1 MYVADTSNITV
12 KKTAFGILDSVTTM
26 IFLTPT
32 TPGTDSKKLKH
43 GNIVRLPDGS
53 TTLTTHSK
61 NLLLPELPLAACKR
75 EIGPSQQPL
84 ISIPQLCQNDLKVTF
99 DKEKA
104 TIYSQ
109 NGSPVLTGK
118 FCPIKKLFLLP
129 IGPSHSHK
137 LPPQQLQK
145 SANNV
150 QISTLDSKQNLAI
163 WYHRICFSPVVIT
176 WIKAIDAEFLSTWP
190 GLTRKP

>member
-1 MYVADTSNITV
+1 MD
-12 KKTAFGILDSVTTM
+12 
-26 IFLTPT
+26 FLTPT

-43 GNIVRLPDGS
+43 GTVVGLPDGS

-61 NLLLPELPLAACKR
+61 NLLLPEFPLAACKG
-75 EIGPSQQPL
+75 EIGTFQPPL
-84 ISIPQLCQNDLKVTF
+84 ISIPRLFQNDLKVTF

-118 FCPIKKLFLLP
+118 FCPITILYLLS

-137 LPPQQLQK
+137 PPPQ
-145 SANNV
+145 
-150 QISTLDSKQNLAI
+150 
-163 WYHRICFSPVVIT
+163 
-176 WIKAIDAEFLSTWP
+176 
-190 GLTRKP
+190 